1 MPRCSIRLGFD
12 YQIVVQDIKNNR
24 NHCRFRRTNAHQF
37 VKDFAMKRPHPQEY
51 QNEVRRDS
59 SAKTLV
65 VERIQSNQPP

>member
-1 MPRCSIRLGFD
+1 MPRCSVRLGFD
-12 YQIVVQDIKNNR
+12 NQIVVQGIKNDR
-24 NHCRFRRTNAHQF
+24 NLCKSRRTNARQF

-59 SAKTLV
+59 SANTLV